1 MSGNTF
7 GTLFRITTWG
17 ESHGPAVGVVID
29 GCPAGLTLDESDIQ
43 KELDRRRPG
52 QSDITTRRKEE
63 DRAEIISGI
72 FSGKTTGAP
81 ISIMVK
87 NKDVDSS
94 KYEAFRNNPRPGHA
108 DLTYE
113 LKYGFRDWRGGGRS
127 SARET
132 IGRVA
137 AGAIARKILDFNGI
151 EILGHVIELGGI
163 RAKTVDIEQIRG
175 NTEKNPVRCADLDAA
190 LQMEAMIHAA
200 RSEGDSVGGIV
211 EVIGLGV
218 PAGVGEPVF
227 NKLSAELAK
236 ALMSIGSVKG
246 VEIGAGFKSALMKGS
261 QMNDPI
267 KVFEGNPK
275 HVTNNAGGI
284 LGGISDGEP
293 IVCRIAVKPTPSI
306 SKEQRTVDLGTMKD
320 TRIKITGRHDPS
332 IPPRIVP
339 VAEAMVALVLV
350 DMMMRGGLIRTSTVE
365 KI

>member
-17 ESHGPAVGVVID
+17 ESHGYGVGVVID
-29 GCPAGLTLDESDIQ
+29 SCPAGLTLDESDIQ

-52 QSDITTRRKEE
+52 QSDITTQRKEE

-94 KYEAFRNNPRPGHA
+94 KYEMLRDTPRPGHA

-113 LKYGFRDWRGGGRS
+113 LKYGIRDWRGGGRS

-137 AGAIARKILDFNGI
+137 AGAIARKILDLNGI
-151 EILGHVIELGGI
+151 EILGHVVELGGI
-163 RAKTVDIEQIRG
+163 RAKPSDIEQIRQ
-175 NTEKNPVRCADLDAA
+175 NTEKNPVRCADMDAA

-200 RSEGDSVGGIV
+200 RGEGDSVGGIV

-227 NKLSAELAK
+227 DKLSAELAK
-236 ALMSIGSVKG
+236 ALMSIGAVKG

-267 KVFEGNPK
+267 GMQDGKPK
-275 HVTNNAGGI
+275 PLTNNAGGI
-284 LGGISDGEP
+284 LGGISNGEP

-306 SKEQRTVDLGTMKD
+306 SREQSTVDLGTMKD
-320 TRIKITGRHDPS
+320 ARIKITGRHDPS

-350 DMMMRGGLIRTSTVE
+350 DMMMRGGFI
-365 KI
+365 KII

>member
-17 ESHGPAVGVVID
+17 ESHGTAVGVVID
-29 GCPAGLTLDESDIQ
+29 GCPAGLQLDGSDIQ

-52 QSDITTRRKEE
+52 QSDITTPRKEK
-63 DRAEIISGI
+63 DSAEILSGV

-81 ISIMVK
+81 ISIMVR
-87 NKDVDSS
+87 NMDVDSS
-94 KYEAFRNNPRPGHA
+94 KYEALRNTPRPGHA

-113 LKYGFRDWRGGGRS
+113 LKYGLRDWRGGGRS

-137 AGAIARKILDFNGI
+137 AGAVAKKLLDIKGVHV
-151 EILGHVIELGGI
+151 LGHVVELGGI
-163 RAKTVDIEQIRG
+163 HAKTATIEDVRE
-175 NTEKNPVRCADLDAA
+175 NTEKNPVRCADPDAA
-190 LQMEAMIHAA
+190 IEMEALIRAA

-211 EVIGLGV
+211 ELIGTGV

-227 NKLSAELAK
+227 DKLSSELAK
-236 ALMSIGSVKG
+236 ALMSIGAVKG
-246 VEIGAGFKSALMKGS
+246 VEIGAGFKSASMKGN
-261 QMNDPI
+261 QMNDPFAMSSGKI
-267 KVFEGNPK
+267 RTL
-275 HVTNNAGGI
+275 TNNAGGI
-284 LGGISDGEP
+284 LGGISNGEP

-306 SKEQRTVDLGTMKD
+306 SQEQRTVDMSKMKD
-320 TRIKITGRHDPS
+320 TRIKIQGRHDPS

-350 DMMMRGGLIRTSTVE
+350 DMMMRSGFIDPSTTG
-365 KI
+365 

>member
-17 ESHGPAVGVVID
+17 ESHGPGVGVVID
-29 GCPAGLTLDESDIQ
+29 GCPAGIALDETDIQ
-43 KELDRRRPG
+43 KELNRRRPG
-52 QSDITTRRKEE
+52 QSDITTQRKEE
-63 DRAEIISGI
+63 DKAEILSGV

-87 NKDVDSS
+87 NLDVDSS
-94 KYEAFRNNPRPGHA
+94 KYEVLKNTPRPGHA

-113 LKYGFRDWRGGGRS
+113 LKYGLRDWRGGGRS

-137 AGAIARKILDFNGI
+137 AGAVAKKLLLLKGI
-151 EILGHVIELGGI
+151 EVLGHVVELGGI
-163 RAKTVDIEQIRG
+163 RAKPVSIEDIRE
-175 NTEKNPVRCADLDAA
+175 NTEKNPVRCADPEAA
-190 LQMEAMIHAA
+190 VEMQAMIHAA

-211 EVIGLGV
+211 EIISIGV

-227 NKLSAELAK
+227 DKLSAELARG
-236 ALMSIGSVKG
+236 LMSIGAVKG
-246 VEIGAGFKSALMKGS
+246 VEFGAGFKCAQMKGS
-261 QMNDPI
+261 QINDPI
-267 KVFEGNPK
+267 ALRDDKIRTL
-275 HVTNNAGGI
+275 TNNAGGI
-284 LGGISDGEP
+284 LGGISNGES
-293 IVCRIAVKPTPSI
+293 IICRIAVKPTPSI
-306 SKEQRTVDLGTMKD
+306 SKEQSTVDMSNMKD

-350 DMMMRGGLIRTSTVE
+350 DQMMRGGFINPVIGE
-365 KI
+365 K